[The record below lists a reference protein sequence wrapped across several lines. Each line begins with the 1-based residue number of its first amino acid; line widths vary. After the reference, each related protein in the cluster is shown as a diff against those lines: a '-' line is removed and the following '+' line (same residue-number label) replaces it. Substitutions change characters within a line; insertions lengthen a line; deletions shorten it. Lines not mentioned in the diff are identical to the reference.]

1 MIFRYILLYHHRHTN
16 QKRMLS
22 RRSLGILGR
31 CDRTLTINKAIGLK
45 AGYQALLFSRAVHLS
60 PIATRIHTTSFKP
73 SSTKIDSII
82 TKRFG
87 STLTLPTS
95 DAEAPPEAAAD
106 SSEIPPGYSVG
117 HLYFDSVF
125 PLTLGMFDPRGY
137 ISAFQGDTQLTNLK
151 QVLPNQENVG
161 FGFRI
166 IGAESRSK
174 DGGAFLTFA
183 YKPEEQAMLRAIGH
197 VRQIPGGTNLTHAE
211 AATLSV
217 INARI
222 RPHLRPIYQY
232 PLSLAR
238 LLPESW
244 LPKPSVHIVLGTPWL
259 EDLARYPSRVLNIS
273 FVEGGAPG
281 EQQLWEILRPY
292 GRVVNL
298 EINAKDNKATATF
311 HRMRS
316 ATSARNCLYGAS
328 VGNRKVVIDYVPP
341 LHAHKLWDWLTN
353 HPRIVLPILAF
364 FLGTITYAVFDP
376 IRAFFIKSNVGNVFT
391 LSDYRLYAWLK
402 KKTGD
407 LFSSDNKDKDTSLDD
422 WWERKAAVDEI
433 QGWLRET
440 PTTFITI
447 SGPRGSGKHPLLERA
462 TDHPGLKHLTIHCE
476 EIAHTAKGEDAAL
489 VPALANQVG
498 YFPVFSWI
506 SSLNNLIDLAAVGL
520 IGSKA
525 GFSTPTDAQLKQVL
539 NVTTAALANIKQE
552 TLRKKEKEAKRSAKG
567 KPNASKEEDVK
578 AKTTE
583 KELIDPAAVRDG
595 KVSTPTPALTAAP
608 AESAVTPASAPPAEE
623 KEKSTIGK
631 AIDVLPSFVK
641 GSSAKSD
648 SEKKGEDTTI
658 SSSSG
663 TSPMEN
669 RDELGPEASLLLPE
683 QGQKDDR
690 GYDAPV
696 VVLDGFHHKGLQSD
710 LLWTTLAT
718 WAADVV
724 TSGTAHV
731 VFVTDN
737 PVAMAKTLGRALP
750 NIPFQSITL
759 ADADEEKARGYVFS
773 KLKELGRVGNAASVE
788 EQKKGSE
795 ALKEANGK
803 PSTITSLL
811 TGSGKE
817 TDSKPALPVQ
827 PKKESEAESMDAE
840 TAKWVDLLGGR
851 LTDLE
856 ALVQK
861 VGLGYTVESAVK
873 DIIARTVIEIRKNAF
888 GDDLEDAKA
897 LSWSR
902 GQAWLIVERLA
913 NKGELPYY
921 SLLHDGLKGDESA
934 LKAMEQAELISVRHI
949 DGRPGFIRAGRPV
962 ILQALKELCRDRV
975 FADTQRYLT
984 NTSSIASC
992 EKLIREAETEMREL
1006 NDCFKVTGNF
1016 TRGNQAVRDRLE
1028 HLLNVLQVNQ
1038 EKIHNLE
1045 SANEKL
1051 SKSIA
1056 EERNSNKA
1064 SSL

>member
-1 MIFRYILLYHHRHTN
+1 
-16 QKRMLS
+16 MLS

-31 CDRTLTINKAIGLK
+31 CDRTLTTNKTIGLK
-45 AGYQALLFSRAVHLS
+45 AGSQAPLFSRAVHLS
-60 PIATRIHTTSFKP
+60 PIATRIHTTPFKR
-73 SSTKIDSII
+73 SSPKIETII
-82 TKRFG
+82 SKRFG

-95 DAEAPPEAAAD
+95 DAEAPPEGAAD
-106 SSEIPPGYSVG
+106 SSEIPPGYSVA

-125 PLTLGMFDPRGY
+125 PLTLGIFDPRGY
-137 ISAFQGDTQLTNLK
+137 ISAFQGDAQLTNLK
-151 QVLPNQENVG
+151 QVLPNQESIG

-183 YKPEEQAMLRAIGH
+183 YKPEEQAML
-197 VRQIPGGTNLTHAE
+197 P
-211 AATLSV
+211 ATLSV

-259 EDLARYPSRVLNIS
+259 EDLARYPSRILSIS

-407 LFSSDNKDKDTSLDD
+407 LFNSVNKDKDTSLDD

-447 SGPRGSGKHPLLERA
+447 AGPRGSGKHPLLERA

-476 EIAHTAKGEDAAL
+476 EIAHTAKGEDSAL

-552 TLRKKEKEAKRSAKG
+552 TLRKKEKEAKRSTKG
-567 KPNASKEEDVK
+567 KPSATKEEDGK

-595 KVSTPTPALTAAP
+595 KVSTPTPALTATNS
-608 AESAVTPASAPPAEE
+608 ETAVRP
-623 KEKSTIGK
+623 
-631 AIDVLPSFVK
+631 
-641 GSSAKSD
+641 
-648 SEKKGEDTTI
+648 
-658 SSSSG
+658 
-663 TSPMEN
+663 
-669 RDELGPEASLLLPE
+669 
-683 QGQKDDR
+683 KDDR

-710 LLWTTLAT
+710 LLWTTLAA

-773 KLKELGRVGNAASVE
+773 KLKELGRVGNAASIE
-788 EQKKGSE
+788 GQKKGSE
-795 ALKEANGK
+795 AVNEAKEK

-811 TGSGKE
+811 TGSGTQ

-827 PKKESEAESMDAE
+827 AKKEAEAESMDAE

-897 LSWSR
+897 LPWSR
-902 GQAWLIVERLA
+902 GQAWLIVEKLA

-921 SLLHDGLKGDESA
+921 SLLHDGLKGDENA

-984 NTSSIASC
+984 NTSSIGSC

-1038 EKIHNLE
+1038 EKIQNLE

-1056 EERNSNKA
+1056 EERNLNKA
-1064 SSL
+1064 SL

>member
-1 MIFRYILLYHHRHTN
+1 
-16 QKRMLS
+16 MLS

-31 CDRTLTINKAIGLK
+31 YDRALIGNRIPWLK
-45 AGYQALLFSRAVHLS
+45 PGCQVSLISRATH
-60 PIATRIHTTSFKP
+60 F
-73 SSTKIDSII
+73 SSLEACNERRSIKRSSIKIEPNIQ
-82 TKRFG
+82 KRLG

-95 DAEAPPEAAAD
+95 DADTPPEAAAD
-106 SSEIPPGYSVG
+106 SSEIPSGFSVG

-125 PLTLGMFDPRGY
+125 PLTLGFFDPRGY
-137 ISAFQGDTQLTNLK
+137 ISAFQGDAQLTNLK
-151 QVLPNQENVG
+151 QVLPNQESIG

-166 IGAESRSK
+166 IGAESRAK

-259 EDLARYPSRVLNIS
+259 EDLARYPSRILSIS
-273 FVEGGAPG
+273 FLEGGAPG

-364 FLGTITYAVFDP
+364 FLGTLTYAVFDP
-376 IRAFFIKSNVGNVFT
+376 IRAFFIKSSAGNVFT
-391 LSDYRLYAWLK
+391 LSDYRIYAWLK

-407 LFSSDNKDKDTSLDD
+407 LFNSEKSGKETSLDD

-433 QGWLRET
+433 QGWLRES
-440 PTTFITI
+440 PSTFITI
-447 SGPRGSGKHPLLERA
+447 AGPRGSGKHPLLQRA
-462 TDHPGLKHLTIHCE
+462 TEHNGLKHLTIHCE

-539 NVTTAALANIKQE
+539 NVTTAALVDIKQE

-567 KPNASKEEDVK
+567 KSSGKKEEID
-578 AKTTE
+578 KTKSTE
-583 KELIDPAAVRDG
+583 KVPVELAPVRGDKVSG
-595 KVSTPTPALTAAP
+595 VSTPTPALTATHAGP
-608 AESAVTPASAPPAEE
+608 LSSPTPVAEGGE
-623 KEKSTIGK
+623 KEKSAIGK

-641 GSSAKSD
+641 GSSAKSQSETESATSSVAISEASTQRPGD
-648 SEKKGEDTTI
+648 S
-658 SSSSG
+658 
-663 TSPMEN
+663 
-669 RDELGPEASLLLPE
+669 RDELGPEASILLAE

-696 VVLDGFHHKGLQSD
+696 VIIDGFHHKGLQSD

-773 KLKELGRVGNAASVE
+773 KLKELGRTGAAVKAGE
-788 EQKKGSE
+788 ER
-795 ALKEANGK
+795 KELNQTKEVKEK
-803 PSTITSLL
+803 PSSIASMLTTGASQTS
-811 TGSGKE
+811 TQQA
-817 TDSKPALPVQ
+817 PLPSQ
-827 PKKESEAESMDAE
+827 PQQNPEVESLDAE

-897 LSWSR
+897 LPWSR
-902 GQAWLIVERLA
+902 GQAWLIVEKLA
-913 NKGELPYY
+913 SQGELPYY

-984 NTSSIASC
+984 NAGSIGSC

-1006 NDCFKVTGNF
+1006 NDCFQVTGNF
-1016 TRGNQAVRDRLE
+1016 ARGNQAVRDRLE
-1028 HLLNVLQVNQ
+1028 HLLNVLQTNQ
-1038 EKIHNLE
+1038 EKIKNLE

-1056 EERNSNKA
+1056 EEKSLNKP
-1064 SSL
+1064 SI